1 MAAFEIGLII
11 IVFFLGSIVGV
22 VWTLILPWLSLNK
35 EPQEREGI
43 VNKTLYAH
51 VERALTYQAQIGEA
65 VDSRPDG
72 RKNDHLQAVTHQ
84 IKQWTTAI
92 RELAQRIDQFQQ
104 DKLIHEDLTGVP
116 QVIESLQA
124 RLDNEANPMTRIKLE
139 QALVSR
145 QEQLAFLT
153 QLQET
158 MEQAEIEIDRT
169 LAALGT
175 IYSQLL
181 IGQSANH
188 AADYAKVA
196 SKVDEQVRQ
205 LREYLEVLQEVRLG
219 AAAKE

>member
-1 MAAFEIGLII
+1 MTPFEIGLLIAI
-11 IVFFLGSIVGV
+11 FIFGNVTGV
-22 VWTLILPWLSLNK
+22 VATLSLPWLSFNK
-35 EPQEREGI
+35 QPAEREGI
-43 VNKTLYAH
+43 VNKTLFTH
-51 VERALTYQAQIGEA
+51 VERALTYQAQIGQA
-65 VDSRPDG
+65 VDSRPEN
-72 RKNDHLQAVTHQ
+72 RKNDHLQAVTQQ

-92 RELAQRIDQFQQ
+92 RELAQRIDRFEQ
-104 DKLIHEDLTGVP
+104 DKLIHEDLTTVP
-116 QVIESLQA
+116 QAIEQLQNKLIA
-124 RLDNEANPMTRIKLE
+124 EVSDTTRLKLE

-158 MEQAEIEIDRT
+158 MEQAKIEIDRT

-196 SKVDEQVRQ
+196 SRVDEQVRQ
-205 LREYLEVLQEVRLG
+205 LREYLEALQEVRLSSSR
-219 AAAKE
+219 